1 MIYKLPE
8 QAVEDYQHKG
18 AVVLPGLFSDNE
30 IGKLTEA
37 IEANIADPSW
47 RHKVAS
53 SSDDPGWFMEDFC
66 TWQENL
72 GYRWFIEETA
82 LSSAASQLMQS
93 KEVRLFHDH
102 MRVKEPGTFQR
113 TPWHQDQPIIILTV
127 SRMSVFGFRWTL
139 CPESGRWN
147 LWQDRT

>member
-66 TWQENL
+66 TWQEN
-72 GYRWFIEETA
+72 
-82 LSSAASQLMQS
+82 SAYQRTIFESDISEVAAKLMCS

-102 MRVKEPGTFQR
+102 MLVKK
-113 TPWHQDQPIIILTV
+113 
-127 SRMSVFGFRWTL
+127 
-139 CPESGRWN
+139 WN
-147 LWQDRT
+147 T